1 MSGQARENILGKIR
15 KALSENAVEMPFPE
29 AEKTTDFFVKEELT
43 AEEKFAKE
51 FTLLGG
57 KFVYCAN
64 EAELLEHLQAL
75 ADTMKWPII
84 HSKDSYLIHL
94 FSEKNIEL
102 VQDARSKD
110 GQENDMHDIA
120 VGLSL
125 CECLVA
131 RTGSVILSS
140 GQEHGRSLPV
150 YAPIHI
156 AVAFTNQVVWNI
168 SDSIQL
174 MQKKYQ
180 GKIPSMIS
188 LTTGPSRTADIE
200 KTLVV
205 GVHGPKEVYVFL
217 VENE

>member
-1 MSGQARENILGKIR
+1 MSSQAREIILGKIR
-15 KALSENAVEMPFPE
+15 KSLSENSVDMPFPE
-29 AEKTTDFFVKEELT
+29 AEKATDFFAKEDLT
-43 AEEKFAKE
+43 PEEKFAKE

-64 EAELLEHLQAL
+64 EAELIEHLQAL
-75 ADTMKWPII
+75 ADTMKWKTIQ
-84 HSKDSYLIHL
+84 SRDRFLLNL

-102 VQDARSKD
+102 VQNA
-110 GQENDMHDIA
+110 GDMHDIEI
-120 VGLSL
+120 GLSL

-156 AVAFTNQVVWNI
+156 AIAFTNQVVWDI
-168 SDSIQL
+168 SDSINL
-174 MQKKYQ
+174 MQKKYA
-180 GKIPSMIS
+180 GTIPSMIS

-217 VENE
+217 VDSDWKG